1 MEEATVIG
9 KVVATSCVPSMRGR
23 KLLIIDPVDDYGR
36 ATGAR
41 LVAID
46 TTGSGPG
53 SRVFFVRSREAAEAL
68 EDPFCPA
75 DATILGIVDQ
85 SRPHG

>member
-1 MEEATVIG
+1 M
-9 KVVATSCVPSMRGR
+9 ATSCVPSMRGR
-23 KLLIIDPVDDYGR
+23 KLLIIDPVDESGEPS
-36 ATGAR
+36 GEH

-68 EDPFCPA
+68 EDSFCPA
-75 DATILGIVDQ
+75 DATILGIVDHG
-85 SRPHG
+85 RPRG